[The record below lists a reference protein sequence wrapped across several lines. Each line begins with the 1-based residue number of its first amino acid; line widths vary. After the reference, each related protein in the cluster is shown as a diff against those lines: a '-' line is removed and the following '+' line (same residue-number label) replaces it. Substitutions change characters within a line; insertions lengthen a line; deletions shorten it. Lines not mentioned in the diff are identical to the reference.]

1 MALSLENKFMSYSV
15 GVGISI
21 GPKELI
27 TVVKKW
33 GGAGGLVVKI
43 LPHLV
48 A

>member
-1 MALSLENKFMSYSV
+1 MALSLENKIISYSA

-27 TVVKKW
+27 TVVKKR
-33 GGAGGLVVKI
+33 GEAGGSVVKV